1 MTQKKDNRLP
11 ILDEKARCVCGA
23 ETYDPE
29 KRPHGAVGLIRYRK
43 SKYGND
49 GGYSVGCTR
58 RGRLGARGR
67 TQVDALAHWMGQT
80 FKYGPL
86 KEDKDK

>member
-11 ILDEKARCVCGA
+11 ILDEKARC
-23 ETYDPE
+23 
-29 KRPHGAVGLIRYRK
+29 
-43 SKYGND
+43 
-49 GGYSVGCTR
+49 
-58 RGRLGARGR
+58 GRLGARGR

>member
-11 ILDEKARCVCGA
+11 ILAEKARC
-23 ETYDPE
+23 DPE
-29 KRPHGAVGLIRYRK
+29 KRPHGAGGLIRYRK

-58 RGRLGARGR
+58 CGRLGARGR